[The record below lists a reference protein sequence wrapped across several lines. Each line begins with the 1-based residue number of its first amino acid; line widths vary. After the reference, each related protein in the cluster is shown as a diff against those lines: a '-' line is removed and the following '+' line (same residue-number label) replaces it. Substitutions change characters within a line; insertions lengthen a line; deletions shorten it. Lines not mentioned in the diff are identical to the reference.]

1 MSDFHTPIC
10 DLLEIEV
17 PIFLAGMGGCYSGK
31 PMRNIANPYIEERE
45 RNPELILRF
54 PEQSIESSRAGV
66 MNLTLDTWEVMDPNR
81 SCMPAGQGVG
91 GIDEI
96 LPAGEI
102 VRRILAEARATI
114 RRLETLL

>member
-1 MSDFHTPIC
+1 MTFTRPFAIC
-10 DLLEIEV
+10 WKSTSPSSWPVWEASRTRRSARLY
-17 PIFLAGMGGCYSGK
+17 P
-31 PMRNIANPYIEERE
+31 RRE

-54 PEQSIESSRAGV
+54 PEQSIESSRACV

-114 RRLETLL
+114 RRLEKLL